1 MCRIKENNWDRGM
14 DLDLGLT
21 ITQNSIL
28 NVVNTY
34 IHSRSKNSHQNLPTQ
49 SVNSHAFEADEV
61 GRILIQPTD
70 LVLLQ
75 YKTN

>member
-1 MCRIKENNWDRGM
+1 M

-28 NVVNTY
+28 KKSYVVNAY
-34 IHSRSKNSHQNLPTQ
+34 IHSRYHVARIHQNLPTQ

-70 LVLLQ
+70 SVLLQ

>member
-28 NVVNTY
+28 KKSYVVNAY
-34 IHSRSKNSHQNLPTQ
+34 IHSRSKNSSEFTL
-49 SVNSHAFEADEV
+49 SIS
-61 GRILIQPTD
+61 
-70 LVLLQ
+70 
-75 YKTN
+75 